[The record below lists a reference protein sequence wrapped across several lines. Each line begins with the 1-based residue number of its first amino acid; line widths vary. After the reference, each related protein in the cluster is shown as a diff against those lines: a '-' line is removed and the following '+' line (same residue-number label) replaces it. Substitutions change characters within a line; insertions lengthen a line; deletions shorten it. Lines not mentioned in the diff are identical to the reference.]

1 MTMTLEEIES
11 EMSPGDTAPADA
23 HGPGPAGTPVAASQ
37 SNTVSASS
45 RRRRPEWLGVEEIAF
60 IALLLLAIGGM
71 AVTDYSA
78 RSGLSYWLVVIPLF
92 AAVSIFSG
100 WRRASADGKN
110 VGAVLLSQLLH
121 WGALVLAVY
130 LIYLLERTGRLNR
143 EDAGLVALLSLSLT
157 TVLAGIHFDRRL
169 AVLGILL
176 AIGTASAALVEEFF
190 WILLIP
196 TVLAGVVIVWRWRKR
211 GGSSS

>member
-1 MTMTLEEIES
+1 MTLEEIES
-11 EMSPGDTAPADA
+11 DMSPDEKASEEGHGSGPASAPA
-23 HGPGPAGTPVAASQ
+23 AAPQ
-37 SNTVSASS
+37 SHTESASPG
-45 RRRRPEWLGVEEIAF
+45 RRRPEWLGVEEIAF
-60 IALLLLAIGGM
+60 IALLVFAIGGM

-100 WRRASADGKN
+100 WRRASADAKN

-169 AVLGILL
+169 AVLGVLL

-196 TVLAGVVIVWRWRKR
+196 TLLAGVVIVWRWRK
-211 GGSSS
+211 

>member
-1 MTMTLEEIES
+1 MGDIES
-11 EMSPGDTAPADA
+11 DTPPGVTT
-23 HGPGPAGTPVAASQ
+23 PAGTHVPSPAGIPTVASHPHAG
-37 SNTVSASS
+37 SAPPG
-45 RRRRPEWLGVEEIAF
+45 RRWPGWLGVEEIAF
-60 IALLLLAIGGM
+60 IALLMLAIGGM

-92 AAVSIFSG
+92 GAVSVFNG
-100 WRRASADGKN
+100 WRKARASGKN
-110 VGAVLLSQLLH
+110 ISAVLLSQLLH
-121 WGALVLAVY
+121 WGALVVAVY

-157 TVLAGIHFDRRL
+157 TVLAGIHFNWRL

-176 AIGTASAALVEEFF
+176 AVGTACAALVEEFF

-196 TVLAGVVIVWRWRKR
+196 TVVVGAVVVWQRRK
-211 GGSSS
+211 S

>member
-1 MTMTLEEIES
+1 MMMTLEEIDGET
-11 EMSPGDTAPADA
+11 SPASSAPADVQ
-23 HGPGPAGTPVAASQ
+23 GPGTPIAPAAMPQTPQTPAG
-37 SNTVSASS
+37 SASPGK
-45 RRRRPEWLGVEEIAF
+45 RRPEWLGVEEIAF

-92 AAVSIFSG
+92 AGVSIFSG

-169 AVLGILL
+169 VMLGALL

-196 TVLAGVVIVWRWRKR
+196 TILAGIVVVVWQRRK
-211 GGSSS
+211 

>member
-1 MTMTLEEIES
+1 MSEI
-11 EMSPGDTAPADA
+11 SPGGTSPADA
-23 HGPGPAGTPVAASQ
+23 HSPGPDVAPAASPQ
-37 SNTVSASS
+37 PHSGSASS
-45 RRRRPEWLGVEEIAF
+45 GKRLPEWLGVEEIAF
-60 IALLLLAIGGM
+60 LALLMLAIGGM

-92 AAVSIFSG
+92 AAVSIFNG
-100 WRRASADGKN
+100 WRRASADGKK
-110 VGAVLLSQLLH
+110 VGAVLLSQVLH
-121 WGALVLAVY
+121 WGALTLAVV

-143 EDAGLVALLSLSLT
+143 EDAGLVALLCLSLT

-176 AIGTASAALVEEFF
+176 AIGTACAALVEEFF

-196 TVLAGVVIVWRWRKR
+196 TLLAGVVVVWRRRK
-211 GGSSS
+211 

>member
-1 MTMTLEEIES
+1 MTMTLEEIEGETS
-11 EMSPGDTAPADA
+11 SGDTAPADA
-23 HGPGPAGTPVAASQ
+23 HSPGPAGAPTAAPQ
-37 SNTVSASS
+37 SHAGSASS

-169 AVLGILL
+169 AVLGVLL
-176 AIGTASAALVEEFF
+176 AIGTACAALVEEFF

-196 TVLAGVVIVWRWRKR
+196 TVLAGVVIVWRWRK
-211 GGSSS
+211 

>member
-1 MTMTLEEIES
+1 MTLDEIEGETS
-11 EMSPGDTAPADA
+11 SGDAAPADA
-23 HGPGPAGTPVAASQ
+23 HAPGPARAPVAAPQ
-37 SNTVSASS
+37 SSTGSASS
-45 RRRRPEWLGVEEIAF
+45 GRRRPEWLGVEEVAF
-60 IALLLLAIGGM
+60 IALLVLAIGGM

-169 AVLGILL
+169 AVLGVLL

-196 TVLAGVVIVWRWRKR
+196 TVLAGVVIVWRWRK
-211 GGSSS
+211 